1 MSPSIE
7 HLAADQFLLVVTT
20 VGSPEEARHMARSLV
35 EQQLVACAQINA
47 IESFYHW
54 EGAVQHDPEWRV
66 VCKTQRHLYEQV
78 QAAIQAL
85 HRYEIP
91 AIHAVAV
98 AAIETT
104 YGDWVHSHCKPSV

>member
-1 MSPSIE
+1 MSQSTE
-7 HLAADQFLLVVTT
+7 HLPADQFLLVVTT

-54 EGAVQHDPEWRV
+54 EGAVQHDPEWRI
-66 VCKTQRHLYEQV
+66 VCKTRRDLYPQV

-85 HRYEIP
+85 HRYEVP

-98 AAIETT
+98 AAMETA
-104 YGDWVHSHCKPSV
+104 YSDWVQAHCKPA